1 MPRPHRIE
9 IPGGYYHVVTRGNNR
24 QTIFD
29 DVLRALFIEQA
40 VRVVREYGWVV
51 LAYAL
56 MSNHFHLVFQIRKS
70 GLSRGMCELN
80 GTFARVSN
88 GRFGRIDHCFGRR
101 FWSTHLETDAHML
114 ESVRYAMW
122 NPARVGVGAH
132 PRDSRWTSF
141 RATAGLDHPSQ
152 LIAHRELLEHFGMD
166 AVRARAAFSG
176 FVSEGR
182 VRCQA
187 PWLESDGSVTYSCIR
202 VPSRPPEA

>member
-1 MPRPHRIE
+1 MPRPPRTE
-9 IPGGYYHVVTRGNNR
+9 IPGGYYHVTARGNDK
-24 QTIFD
+24 QPIFD
-29 DVLRALFIEQA
+29 DALRGLFLQQA
-40 VRVVREYGWVV
+40 VRVARSHDWVV

-56 MSNHFHLVFQIRKS
+56 MSNHFHLIFQLRHA
-70 GLSRGMCELN
+70 GLSRGMCRLN
-80 GTFARVSN
+80 RAFAHSSN
-88 GRFGRIDHCFGRR
+88 AHFGRINHCFGRR

-152 LIAHRELLEHFGMD
+152 LVAHRELLEHFGMD
-166 AVRARAAFSG
+166 AVRARAAFSR

-187 PWLESDGSVTYSCIR
+187 PWQESDGRVT
-202 VPSRPPEA
+202 